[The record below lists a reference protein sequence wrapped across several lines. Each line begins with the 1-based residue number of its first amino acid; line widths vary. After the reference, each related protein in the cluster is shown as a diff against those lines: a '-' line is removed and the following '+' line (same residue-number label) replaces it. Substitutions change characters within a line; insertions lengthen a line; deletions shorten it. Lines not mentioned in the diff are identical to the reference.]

1 MKFDP
6 KEKILRLSA
15 EELVTSAAAQLG
27 KSESVPFPILLS
39 HKKEDGEEKT
49 ISIAFG
55 LPSFRGAVEA
65 KASLL
70 IQDEKTVLVRRFSGA
85 ARSAMERKEEKS
97 LLRALGFVCCYGFA
111 EGGLPAFRFYLSH
124 PDGSEEV
131 IEEAPDAGALESFF
145 ARLLGAFAS
154 DARYETERVTERL
167 PSFLSAP
174 FPYSEAREG
183 QKDMMGAVYS
193 AAKQGELLFAMAP
206 TGTGKTMAV
215 LFPALRAMGHGYIG
229 KIFYLTPKNT
239 SARAACDAVLK
250 LCECG
255 MRIRAMHI
263 TAKERMCA
271 DRMAR
276 GECGNCERR
285 ATAAKTLRAALA
297 ELLAA
302 ALPVVGERDF
312 AAMATK
318 HATCPY
324 RLALAYAK
332 YADVVIGDYNYLF
345 DPHASPAEIFPRER
359 DSFFLVDEAHNLPDR
374 AREMYSGTLDT
385 AFFDNARAVF
395 ADDAASLALVNRL
408 ALGFEKTVDHL
419 LKDDLRRAEDGR
431 LYGFAKSAN
440 FPTPFLSL
448 TESVAEQLEK
458 EKYPP
463 NVAGAREKRNV
474 FYSLKGF
481 LANLAFY
488 DGRFLTY
495 AERKEEER
503 LLRFF
508 CIDPSERIWERLSF
522 GRGAVFFSATLT
534 PIDYYR
540 AVLAGDHRSHKIEV
554 TSPFESGAL
563 CVGIMDK
570 ISVRAS
576 AREETL
582 SEIARIIV
590 TAMKPRR
597 GNYMVF
603 CPSYDYMEAVAK
615 AFHALTPKTA
625 FAVQKRSMTTKERE
639 DFLAGF
645 SEEEKGYFVGFCVSG
660 GIFSEGVDLAGRR
673 LIGTVVIG
681 VGLPGISA
689 ERELIASYY
698 GDLSGEGKEYAYLYP
713 GLNRILQAAG
723 RVIRR
728 EEDRGIA
735 VLIDDRLRDE
745 ACRRVFPPTWRG
757 LKYVGDRSA
766 LQALISRFWQ
776 TVDGEMTM

>member
-27 KSESVPFPILLS
+27 KSELYPFPVFLP
-39 HKKEDGEEKT
+39 HRDEDGEEKT
-49 ISIAFG
+49 VSIAFG
-55 LPSFRGAVEA
+55 LPAFRGEVSA
-65 KASLL
+65 KASVRK
-70 IQDEKTVLVRRFSGA
+70 QSEKPVLTRRFSCS
-85 ARSAMERKEEKS
+85 ARGITEKKEEKR
-97 LLRALGFVCCYGFA
+97 LLRALGFVLCYGFS
-111 EGGLPAFRFYLSH
+111 EGETPLFRFLLSY
-124 PDGSEEV
+124 PDGTEEV
-131 IEEAPDAGALESFF
+131 MEEAPDAPALESFF
-145 ARLLGAFAS
+145 ARLLTAFSA

-167 PSFLSAP
+167 PSFLSSP
-174 FPYSEAREG
+174 FPYAAVREG
-183 QKDMMGAVYS
+183 QKDMMSAVYS
-193 AAKQGELLFAMAP
+193 AANQGEMLFAMAP

-239 SARAACDAVLK
+239 SAHAACDAVLK

-271 DRMAR
+271 DRMAK

-285 ATAAKTLRAALA
+285 STAVKTLRAALA
-297 ELLAA
+297 ELLSA

-312 AAMATK
+312 ATMATK

-332 YADVVIGDYNYLF
+332 YADIVIGDYNYLF
-345 DPHASPAEIFPRER
+345 DPHASPMEIFPRER
-359 DSFFLVDEAHNLPDR
+359 DSLFLVDEAHNLPDR

-395 ADDAASLALVNRL
+395 ADDAATLSVVNRL
-408 ALGFEKTVDHL
+408 ASGFEKTVAHL
-419 LKDDLRRAEDGR
+419 LKDDLRRAEDGK

-440 FPTPFLSL
+440 FPAPFLEL
-448 TESVAEQLEK
+448 LESVSSQLEK
-458 EKYPP
+458 EKFPP

-474 FYSLKGF
+474 FYALKGF
-481 LANLAFY
+481 LENLAFY

-495 AERKEEER
+495 AEQRDEEKV
-503 LLRFF
+503 LRFF
-508 CIDPSERIWERLSF
+508 CIDPSERIHERLAL

-540 AVLAGDHRSHKIEV
+540 SVLAGDHRSHKIEV
-554 TSPFESGAL
+554 PSPFENGSL

-582 SEIARIIV
+582 SEIARVIV

-615 AFHALTPKTA
+615 AFHALTPKTP

-645 SEEEKGYFVGFCVSG
+645 SEEGKGYFVGFCVSG
-660 GIFSEGVDLAGRR
+660 GIFSEGVDLVGRR

-698 GDLSGEGKEYAYLYP
+698 GDLSGEGKEFAYLYP

-745 ACRRVFPPTWRG
+745 ACRRVFPTGWRG
-757 LKYVGDRSA
+757 LKYVGDRPS

-776 TVDGEMTM
+776 NVDDETTT